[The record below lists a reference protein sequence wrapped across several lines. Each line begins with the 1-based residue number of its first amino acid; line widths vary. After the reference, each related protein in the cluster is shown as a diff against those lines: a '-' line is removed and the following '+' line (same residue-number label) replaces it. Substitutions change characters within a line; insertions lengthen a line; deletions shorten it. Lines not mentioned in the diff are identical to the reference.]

1 LDPDQNRGGFK
12 VSSKSEYTNIFYDLR
27 EVRIVNNFE
36 LKPVHKLV
44 LFVLESRGDEI
55 SPSKSTIAKD
65 CGYSKATVDKAI
77 KDLIHADLLRI
88 IRRFNKSNLYFLNE
102 KAFNE
107 EAKRI
112 RQEKQFIKEQNEALK
127 DPSYDPWDD
136 NSIPELENKIEFVE
150 LEIDEITRIKN
161 EQALSN
167 MWDSLNSISSQS

>member
-1 LDPDQNRGGFK
+1 M
-12 VSSKSEYTNIFYDLR
+12 SSKSEYTNIFYDLR
-27 EVRIVNNFE
+27 EVRNVNNLK

-44 LFVLESRGDEI
+44 LFILESRGDEI
-55 SPSKSTIAKD
+55 FPSKKEIARD
-65 CGYSKATVDKAI
+65 CAYSKATVDKAI
-77 KDLIHADLLRI
+77 EDLKNADLLRI

-136 NSIPELENKIEFVE
+136 NSTPELENKIEFVD

>member
-1 LDPDQNRGGFK
+1 LSQKP
-12 VSSKSEYTNIFYDLR
+12 EITNIFYDLR
-27 EVRIVNNFE
+27 EVSIVNNFK

-44 LFVLESRGDEI
+44 LFILESRGDEI
-55 SPSKSTIAKD
+55 FPSKKEIARD
-65 CGYSKATVDKAI
+65 CAYSKATVDKAI
-77 KDLIHADLLRI
+77 EDLKNADLLRI

-136 NSIPELENKIEFVE
+136 NSTPELENKIEFVD